1 MDASEEIKD
10 RILQFPFFFSFLT
23 LLKIQRGAVEL
34 CLRHRDPERAH
45 QSCSQYNNTN

>member
-1 MDASEEIKD
+1 MDAGEEIKD
-10 RILQFPFFFSFLT
+10 RIFDFSFLFFFPT